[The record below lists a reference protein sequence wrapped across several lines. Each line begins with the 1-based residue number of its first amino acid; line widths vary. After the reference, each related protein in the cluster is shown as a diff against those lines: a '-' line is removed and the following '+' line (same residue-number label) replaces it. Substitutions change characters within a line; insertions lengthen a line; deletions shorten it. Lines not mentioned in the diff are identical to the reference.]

1 MIKGGCSGSKR
12 ASGTRLGCC
21 VIPHHSGGAPV
32 NSPGITNCPGIT
44 FWSLPSL
51 TMSFKKCLLGTAGRK
66 ARVMVG
72 TAGITILF
80 HGLGADGAP
89 KPVRSLETCHCWV
102 LSVKGWE
109 ETWKTHDTFLSA
121 IFHSSTPWWSSP
133 THFHQLQTL
142 YQLLR
147 HVQTNLLG
155 QPQPEK
161 EEEALKTHTHP

>member
-1 MIKGGCSGSKR
+1 M
-12 ASGTRLGCC
+12 
-21 VIPHHSGGAPV
+21 

-89 KPVRSLETCHCWV
+89 KPARSLETCSPDGAGWGLSLLSAKCERLGRNLKDSWH
-102 LSVKGWE
+102 LSVCYFSFIYFLVIIL
-109 ETWKTHDTFLSA
+109 HPFPPAPNPLSA
-121 IFHSSTPWWSSP
+121 AQACSSQSPWP
-133 THFHQLQTL
+133 TST
-142 YQLLR
+142 
-147 HVQTNLLG
+147 
-155 QPQPEK
+155 
-161 EEEALKTHTHP
+161 